1 MNGHLDNP
9 ATTGG
14 EIGRLRL
21 YWCLQVMKS
30 PTVEDVPLQAAELD
44 LPRPLK
50 YLWIYNEYNVAGSR
64 HGSHQILWLANV
76 SQ

>member
-1 MNGHLDNP
+1 MNGYLDNP

-50 YLWIYNEYNVAGSR
+50 YL
-64 HGSHQILWLANV
+64 
-76 SQ
+76 